1 MRPDQS
7 ELPLRIVME
16 HPPAG
21 AVVALQRGASGKA
34 ELVAPVSTFPEAL
47 TFDFAVTV
55 KGDGPD
61 GGPRLLGAC
70 VQGPPGGRFVYL
82 NSGAYAGAP
91 GAIPGRRAKV
101 PLGGI
106 SWALIEALPAG
117 GRLEAHI
124 AGTARDGGVSCAS
137 VSLLPPG
144 WRTEFGKP
152 KLH

>member
-1 MRPDQS
+1 MTPDGKF

-16 HPPAG
+16 RPPAG

-34 ELVAPVSTFPEAL
+34 ELVVPVSASPEAL
-47 TFDFAVTV
+47 VFDFTVTV
-55 KGDGPD
+55 NGTGAD

-82 NSGAYAGAP
+82 NSGAYAGVP
-91 GAIPGRRAKV
+91 GATGGRRTKV

-106 SWALIEALPAG
+106 SRALIEDLPEG

-124 AGTARDGGVSCAS
+124 AGTARDGGVACAS
-137 VSLLPPG
+137 VPLLPPG
-144 WRTEFGKP
+144 WRTEEN
-152 KLH
+152 

>member
-1 MRPDQS
+1 MRAETF

-21 AVVALQRGASGKA
+21 AVVALQRGATGNA
-34 ELVAPVSTFPEAL
+34 ELVGPVSASAEAL
-47 TFDFAVTV
+47 VFEFAVTV
-55 KGDGPD
+55 SGAGPD

-82 NSGAYAGAP
+82 NSGIYSHAP
-91 GAIPGRRAKV
+91 GTTEGRRAKV

-117 GRLEAHI
+117 GRLDAHI
-124 AGTARDGGVSCAS
+124 AGTARDGGVACAS
-137 VSLLPPG
+137 VPLLSPG
-144 WRTEFGKP
+144 WRVGA
-152 KLH
+152 